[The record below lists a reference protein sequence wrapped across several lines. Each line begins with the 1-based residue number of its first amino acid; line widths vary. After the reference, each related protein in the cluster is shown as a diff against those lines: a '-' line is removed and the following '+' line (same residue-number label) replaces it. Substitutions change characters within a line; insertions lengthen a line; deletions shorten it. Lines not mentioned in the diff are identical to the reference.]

1 MGTCYRKSGDLQVMI
16 YDQKIFKRSI
26 HASLIFL
33 YENPL
38 GSWKNSLKSYSSL
51 LAALYFT
58 STELKVEIESS
69 IDKARAK
76 DRKHKANC
84 RERKL

>member
-38 GSWKNSLKSYSSL
+38 GSWKNSLKSL

-76 DRKHKANC
+76 DRKHKAYS